1 MSKKN
6 QDDIT
11 LDSIE
16 CLLTSI
22 TSIIKYPSSL
32 ESFTLSQIPLL
43 PLFQCLL
50 LEDESITVF
59 VFNILN
65 VVCVFDEKGYNE
77 VYTTFKEFSQQQHD
91 LFFFDLF
98 VDLIKSNIENK
109 KLISPIIEFIN
120 ILVNINPTIE
130 TRVYV

>member
-16 CLLTSI
+16 CLITSI

-50 LEDESITVF
+50 LEDENITVF

-130 TRVYV
+130 TRIYV

>member
-50 LEDESITVF
+50 LEDENITVF

-130 TRVYV
+130 TRIYV

>member
-16 CLLTSI
+16 CLITSI

-130 TRVYV
+130 TRIYV

>member
-1 MSKKN
+1 M
-6 QDDIT
+6 
-11 LDSIE
+11 
-16 CLLTSI
+16 
-22 TSIIKYPSSL
+22 
-32 ESFTLSQIPLL
+32 
-43 PLFQCLL
+43 